1 MRARQGSWMA
11 WLALSVLAAG
21 CSGGNDGAD
30 AGEGAAAASVRGV
43 TDAEIV
49 LGTYTDLS
57 GPTAIWGVGATNG
70 ARMRFDEVNAAG
82 GVHGRRIRY
91 VVEDMSYQ
99 LPKAMQ
105 AFNKL
110 VNRDR
115 IFAMLLAVG
124 TPMNNAIM
132 PQQFAAGVPNL
143 FPISGGRQMVEPFH
157 RLKFAQ
163 RGIYY
168 NEVRAGVKYFVE
180 QEGKRSICIIHHD
193 SEYGQEIVD
202 ATEDQAAAL
211 GMEVMARAAHKPTE
225 SEFTAAVLRL
235 KQAGCDL
242 VTMATVHRDTILILD
257 TAHKMGW
264 EGVAWVG
271 NNAAYGQV
279 IADCKGCDGYYA
291 FVHMAKL
298 YPEDE
303 KSAQVQAWWDG
314 YMARYDAEPDL
325 AAMEGYRAADLT
337 VLALERAGRELT
349 VDALVGALESIAEY
363 TDIFGHRL
371 SFSAENHE
379 GVHESVLSQVRDG
392 RFVVLAESV
401 TY

>member
-1 MRARQGSWMA
+1 MTALHGSWVA
-11 WLALSVLAAG
+11 WLALPLLVAG
-21 CSGGNDGAD
+21 CSGGEDAAD
-30 AGEGAAAASVRGV
+30 AGGATLVRGV
-43 TDAEIV
+43 TDSEIV

-70 ARMRFDEVNAAG
+70 ARMRLDEVNAAG
-82 GVHGRRIRY
+82 GVHGRQIRY

-105 AFNKL
+105 AYNKL
-110 VNRDR
+110 VNRDK
-115 IFAMLLAVG
+115 IFGMLLAVG

-168 NEVRAGVKYFVE
+168 NEVRAAVRYFVE
-180 QEGKRSICIIHHD
+180 QEGKRNICIIHHD

-202 ATEDQAAAL
+202 ATEEQAAAL
-211 GMEVMARAAHKPTE
+211 GMEVVARAAHKPTE

-242 VTMATVHRDTILILD
+242 VTMATVHRDTILVLD

-279 IADCKGCDGYYA
+279 IADCKGCDGYYV
-291 FVHMAKL
+291 FVHMAKI
-298 YPEDE
+298 YPDDE
-303 KSAQVQAWWDG
+303 KSPAVQAWWDG
-314 YMARYDAEPDL
+314 YVARYDAEPDL

-337 VLALERAGRELT
+337 VLALERAGRDLT
-349 VDALVGALESIAEY
+349 VDTLVAALESIADY
-363 TDIFGHRL
+363 RDIFGHRL
-371 SFSAENHE
+371 SFSPENHE

>member
-1 MRARQGSWMA
+1 MRALQGFWMA
-11 WLALSVLAAG
+11 SLVALLLAAG
-21 CSGGNDGAD
+21 CSGGNGGAD
-30 AGEGAAAASVRGV
+30 GGEGAAPVRGV
-43 TDAEIV
+43 TDSEIV
-49 LGTYTDLS
+49 LGAYTDLS

-82 GVHGRRIRY
+82 GVHGRMIRY

-143 FPISGGRQMVEPFH
+143 FPISGGRQMVAPFH

-202 ATEDQAAAL
+202 ATEEQAAAL
-211 GMEVMARAAHKPTE
+211 GMEVVARAAHKPTE

-264 EGVAWVG
+264 EEVAWVG

-303 KSAQVQAWWDG
+303 KSPQVQAWWDG
-314 YMARYDAEPDL
+314 YLARYDAEPDL

-349 VDALVGALESIAEY
+349 VDALVSALESIAEY
-363 TDIFGHRL
+363 RDIFGHRL
-371 SFSAENHE
+371 SFSPENHE

-392 RFVVLAESV
+392 RFIVLAESV

>member
-1 MRARQGSWMA
+1 MKALQGFWMA
-11 WLALSVLAAG
+11 SLAALLLAAG
-21 CSGGNDGAD
+21 CSGGNGGAD
-30 AGEGAAAASVRGV
+30 GGEGAAPVRGV
-43 TDAEIV
+43 TDSEIV
-49 LGTYTDLS
+49 LGAYTDLS

-82 GVHGRRIRY
+82 GVHGRMIRY

-143 FPISGGRQMVEPFH
+143 FPISGGRQMVAPFH

-202 ATEDQAAAL
+202 ATEEQAAAL
-211 GMEVMARAAHKPTE
+211 GMEVVARAAHKPTE

-303 KSAQVQAWWDG
+303 KSPQVQAWWDG
-314 YMARYDAEPDL
+314 YLARYDAEPDL

-349 VDALVGALESIAEY
+349 VDALVSALESIAEY
-363 TDIFGHRL
+363 RDIFGHRL

-392 RFVVLAESV
+392 RFIVLAESV